1 MAAVLNSRLS
11 SDVVRKIMLTA
22 HRFTADEALAAG
34 IVDEVVPGADGEAVI
49 ARAIEVATSR
59 QALAAT
65 GVRLLL
71 LPRNDF

>member
-1 MAAVLNSRLS
+1 MAAVLNNRLS

-34 IVDEVVPGADGEAVI
+34 IVDEVVPGADGETVI

-59 QALAAT
+59 QKLSAT
-65 GVRLLL
+65 GVS
-71 LPRNDF
+71 